1 MGASG
6 PQGSAA
12 PTKGTVSVFIL
23 FDVQLWGDVD
33 LIGDVFAVLFALADT
48 FGEKVF
54 DLTVHRTKIIFGPS
68 GDGGVELGGE
78 AEGICF
84 LPSFFGSAMD
94 ASLPYLIETAGVDD
108 GLGIVVAAEDHQK
121 VGDHGGFALLVQLD

>member
-6 PQGSAA
+6 PQGAA
-12 PTKGTVSVFIL
+12 ALTKERGS

-33 LIGDVFAVLFALADT
+33 LVGDVFAVLFALADT

-78 AEGICF
+78 AEGDLLFAFF
-84 LPSFFGSAMD
+84 LWF
-94 ASLPYLIETAGVDD
+94 
-108 GLGIVVAAEDHQK
+108 
-121 VGDHGGFALLVQLD
+121 

>member
-6 PQGSAA
+6 PQGAAA

-33 LIGDVFAVLFALADT
+33 LIGDVFAVLFPLAHT

-54 DLTVHRTKIIFGPS
+54 DMTVHRTKIIFGPS

-78 AEGICF
+78 AEG
-84 LPSFFGSAMD
+84 
-94 ASLPYLIETAGVDD
+94 
-108 GLGIVVAAEDHQK
+108 
-121 VGDHGGFALLVQLD
+121 